1 MALLVKIGADIRDF
15 DKAMKRMTRD
25 TETIAK
31 KLTGTGKAL
40 TTAVTVPVLGI
51 GAAAVK
57 TASDFD
63 GAMSKVQAIS
73 GATAEEFSQL
83 RQLAQDLGATTK
95 FSASEAAEGMQYM
108 AMAGWDT
115 QQIMSALPGVL
126 DLAAASGEDLGLVS
140 DIVTDAMTAFG
151 LSADQATRFADVLA
165 SASSNSNT
173 NVALMG
179 ETFKYVAPLA
189 GTLGFSIEDTALAVG
204 LMANAGIKGS
214 QAGTAMRAAFSSMV
228 SPSDK
233 AAEAMD
239 TLGISMTDNEGNML
253 SLEGVMLQLR
263 EKFDGLTEAQQAQY
277 AADIFGREAMS
288 GMLAI
293 INAAPADY
301 DKLREATTEYT
312 GTAEEMAATMQDN
325 LGGQLTKLKSALEGV
340 AIQLGDILMPVIT
353 KVVEKINSWVTAF
366 GNLDPGLRE
375 AIVKVG
381 LVVAAIGPL
390 LIAAGSIVS
399 TFGKISAALNIL
411 GPMFSAM
418 PAALG
423 PVGIAIGAIV
433 AAGVLLYKNWE
444 DVSAFAG
451 TLWEGIRTTAETVA
465 EGVKGAFGGIGD
477 FLEGVFGGVA
487 DVIKGFLNAIITCI
501 NFVIDGLNEISFDVP
516 KWVPGIG
523 GRSIGSNIPK
533 VPMLA
538 EGGLATGATAA
549 IIGEGADDE
558 AVLPL
563 NAAVYDRLAEGI
575 ASALARTGSGGSGGS
590 YSGLSDSAEG
600 AASGLDK
607 MRERLQGLSLV
618 LGASTGGLASLSAVL
633 SPLQPILM
641 GVMDVLGP
649 AIDSALKP
657 LLGLMYQ
664 LGFTLGKWLLPVIEA
679 LGEGIAWVVEKI
691 VGVINAVIDGI
702 NGVIRLLNKIPGVN
716 IGRLGRISME
726 SVEMGAPGFDY
737 QEPTPVSGSTTE
749 TVTEEDDKPS
759 QVLYVTLNVTS
770 PAEAMRELRVL
781 EKQLVV

>member
-40 TTAVTVPVLGI
+40 TASVTVPILGI

-57 TASDFD
+57 TAADFD
-63 GAMSKVQAIS
+63 SAMSEVKAIS
-73 GATAEEFSQL
+73 GATGADFENL

-95 FSASEAAEGMQYM
+95 FSASEAAEGMKYM

-115 QQIMSALPGVL
+115 QQIMAALPGVL

-151 LSADQATRFADVLA
+151 LSADQAGRFADVLA

-214 QAGTAMRAAFSSMV
+214 QSGTALRAAFSSMV

-233 AAEAMD
+233 AAEAMGD
-239 TLGISMTDNEGNML
+239 LGISMTDSEGNML

-263 EKFDGLTEAQQAQY
+263 EKFAGLTEAQQAQA

-293 INAAPADY
+293 INAAPADW
-301 DKLREATTEYT
+301 DKLRDATLNYN
-312 GTAEEMAATMQDN
+312 GTAAEMAATMQDN

-340 AIQLGDILMPVIT
+340 AIQLGDILMPTISR
-353 KVVEKINSWVTAF
+353 VVEKINDWTTAF
-366 GNLDPGLRE
+366 GNLDPGLQDT
-375 AIVKVG
+375 IVKVG
-381 LVVAAIGPL
+381 LAVAAIGPL
-390 LIAAGSIVS
+390 LLAAGSMIS
-399 TFGKISAALNIL
+399 AFGKISAALHIL

-423 PVGIAIGAIV
+423 PIGIAIAAIV
-433 AAGVLLYKNWE
+433 AAGVLLYQNWE
-444 DVSAFAG
+444 EVSAFAG
-451 TLWEGIRTTAETVA
+451 TLWGNIKVTAENVA
-465 EGVKGAFGGIGD
+465 EGVKGAFS
-477 FLEGVFGGVA
+477 GVA
-487 DVIKGFLNAIITCI
+487 SFLQTVFDGVANVIKGFLNTIIKGI
-501 NFVIDGLNEISFDVP
+501 NWVVEGLNKISFDIP
-516 KWVPGIG
+516 SWVPGVG
-523 GRSIGSNIPK
+523 GKSFGIKIPQ

-549 IIGEGADDE
+549 IIGEGGDDE

-563 NAAVYDRLAEGI
+563 NTSVFAMIAEGI
-575 ASALARTGSGGSGGS
+575 VKAMGGEVSTSQYTGKKSFD
-590 YSGLSDSAEG
+590 L
-600 AASGLDK
+600 
-607 MRERLQGLSLV
+607 
-618 LGASTGGLASLSAVL
+618 GGLAEQFSSLSAVL
-633 SPLQPILM
+633 DPLSTIFGGMLE
-641 GVMDVLGP
+641 VLGP
-649 AIDSALKP
+649 AIDGALKP
-657 LLGLMYQ
+657 VVTLLTQ
-664 LGFTLGKWLLPVIEA
+664 LGRILGTALMPVIQF
-679 LGEGIAWVVEKI
+679 LSDVIGWVVEKI
-691 VGVINAVIDGI
+691 VGLINGAIRAINKIIPGSRWDIDEISLDTGATAAATAEDTGTDDGRAVQAAGPVVNAVI
-702 NGVIRLLNKIPGVN
+702 
-716 IGRLGRISME
+716 
-726 SVEMGAPGFDY
+726 
-737 QEPTPVSGSTTE
+737 
-749 TVTEEDDKPS
+749 
-759 QVLYVTLNVTS
+759 NVMS

-781 EKQLVV
+781 EKQLAWG

>member
-15 DKAMKRMTRD
+15 DKAMKRMTKD

-40 TTAVTVPVLGI
+40 TASVTVPVLGI

-57 TASDFD
+57 TASDFNS
-63 GAMSKVQAIS
+63 AMSEVKAIS
-73 GATAEEFSQL
+73 GATGADFENL

-95 FSASEAAEGMQYM
+95 FSASEAAEGMKYM

-115 QQIMSALPGVL
+115 QQIMAALPGVL

-239 TLGISMTDNEGNML
+239 ALGISMTDSEGNMM
-253 SLEGVMLQLR
+253 SLEGVMLMLR
-263 EKFDGLTEAQQAQY
+263 EKFAGLTEAQQAQA

-301 DKLREATTEYT
+301 DKLREATLDYD
-312 GTAEEMAATMQDN
+312 GTAKDMAATMQDN

-340 AIQLGDILMPVIT
+340 AIQLGDILMPTIT

-366 GNLDPGLRE
+366 GNLDPGLKE

-390 LIAAGSIVS
+390 LLAAGSIVS
-399 TFGKISAALNIL
+399 TFGKVSAALHIL
-411 GPMFSAM
+411 GPLFAGI
-418 PAALG
+418 PALLG

-433 AAGVLLYKNWE
+433 AAGVLLYQNWE
-444 DVSAFAG
+444 EVSAFAG
-451 TLWEGIRTTAETVA
+451 TLWGGIKATAETVA
-465 EGVKGAFGGIGD
+465 EGVKAAFGGIGD
-477 FLEGVFGGVA
+477 FMERVFDGTA
-487 DVIKGFLNAIITCI
+487 DVIKGFLNTIIKGI
-501 NFVIDGLNEISFDVP
+501 NWVVDGLNKLSFDIP
-516 KWVPGIG
+516 DWVPGIG
-523 GRSIGSNIPK
+523 GKKFGVNIPK

-549 IIGEGADDE
+549 IIGEGGDEE

-563 NAAVYDRLAEGI
+563 NSSVFAKIAEGI
-575 ASALARTGSGGSGGS
+575 VKAMGGDVSTNKYTGAKSFD
-590 YSGLSDSAEG
+590 L
-600 AASGLDK
+600 
-607 MRERLQGLSLV
+607 
-618 LGASTGGLASLSAVL
+618 GGLADQFASLSAVL
-633 SPLQPILM
+633 DPLSTIFGGM
-641 GVMDVLGP
+641 MEVLGP
-649 AIDSALKP
+649 AIDGALKP
-657 LLGLMYQ
+657 VVTLMTQ
-664 LGFTLGKWLLPVIEA
+664 LGRVLGTALMPVIEFLA
-679 LGEGIAWVVEKI
+679 DVVSWVVEKI
-691 VGVINAVIDGI
+691 VGLI
-702 NGVIRLLNKIPGVN
+702 NGAIRAINWVIPGTRWD
-716 IGRLGRISME
+716 IQEISLDTE
-726 SVEMGAPGFDY
+726 AAAAA
-737 QEPTPVSGSTTE
+737 TTE
-749 TVTEEDDKPS
+749 EAAPEEAAPAAAGA
-759 QVLYVTLNVTS
+759 VVNATINVSS
-770 PAEAMRELRVL
+770 PAEAMKELRIL
-781 EKQLVV
+781 EKQLAWG